1 MLIEHDRKRKSLS
14 KKRSHNPTQITPRL
28 QKMID
33 YLTDG
38 LWHTT
43 GAIARATNDNCE
55 TKTKHLL
62 VGFGYH
68 IETRYKGMTK
78 NKRRITERRML
89 AF

>member
-1 MLIEHDRKRKSLS
+1 MPTMT

-33 YLTDG
+33 YLCDG
-38 LWHTT
+38 MWHTT
-43 GAIARATNDNCE
+43 GAIARATNDLCE
-55 TKTKHLL
+55 TKTIHLL
-62 VGFGYH
+62 KKFGYR

>member
-1 MLIEHDRKRKSLS
+1 MPTMA

-33 YLTDG
+33 YLSDNR
-38 LWHTT
+38 WHTT
-43 GAIARATNDNCE
+43 GTIGRATCDNCE
-55 TKTKHLL
+55 TKTVSLLTKH
-62 VGFGYH
+62 FGYH